1 MSNKQ
6 RSPLQKVWRLGITIA
21 ILVVLVLGGMTGAA
35 VYLLSPP
42 QSTGKPVL
50 VHIKPGGTIWDV
62 SKELQH
68 HGLIRSAN
76 LFFLYTH
83 LMGKSRRIHAGYYRL
98 SPAMSAAQVL
108 DLLVSGKHVT
118 GIWVTIPEGFTAW
131 QIANLLQKRGV
142 VSAKPFL
149 SVVHRPWGIIR
160 ADFPIPKTGLEGYLF
175 PDTYLF
181 DPKSS
186 PRAVI
191 QRMVNDFERRFFLPY
206 RKELQNDPI
215 GLSGVTTVASMI
227 EREAKMERDRPR
239 IAAVIYNRL
248 KIGMPLQIDAS
259 VLYAMNHHTT
269 RISAKDLK
277 TASPYNTYQH
287 TGLPP
292 GPISNPGLQ
301 SLLAALHP
309 DHDSYLYYVAAPNGT
324 QIFAT
329 TLAQHERNIRV
340 VQQEESSGGRH
351 PIAQ

>member
-1 MSNKQ
+1 MSKKKG
-6 RSPLQKVWRLGITIA
+6 SPLQKARRIGITIA
-21 ILVVLVLGGMTGAA
+21 ILVVLVLCGVAGAG

-42 QSTGKPVL
+42 QATGRPVL
-50 VHIKPGGTIWDV
+50 VHIKPGSTIWDV
-62 SKELQH
+62 AQDLQR
-68 HGLIRSAN
+68 HGIIRSAN
-76 LFFLYTH
+76 VFFLYTH
-83 LMGKSRRIHAGYYRL
+83 LLGKSRRIRAGYYRL
-98 SPAMSAAQVL
+98 SSSMSAAQVL
-108 DLLVSGKHVT
+108 FQLASGKHMA

-142 VSAKPFL
+142 VVAKPFL
-149 SVVHRPWGIIR
+149 SVVHKPEGIIH
-160 ADFPIPKTGLEGYLF
+160 ADFPFPKTGLEGYLF

-186 PRAVI
+186 PSVVI
-191 QRMVNDFERRFFLPY
+191 QRMINDFERRFADPY
-206 RKELQNDPI
+206 RAELQKDPI
-215 GLSGVTTVASMI
+215 GLWGVTTVASMI
-227 EREAKMERDRPR
+227 EREAKAERDRPR

-269 RISAKDLK
+269 QISTNDLK
-277 TASPYNTYQH
+277 TASPYNTYLH

-329 TLAQHERNIRV
+329 TLAQHEHNIRL
-340 VQQEESSGGRH
+340 VQQEESSVGRH
-351 PIAQ
+351 PVAQ